1 MGAAVT
7 TEYPEWVGP
16 ICILMTFETLR
27 SRHHE
32 IGSGKSA
39 YGQWSGLLPLEEQSR
54 RNQDQQVLTAGQ

>member
-7 TEYPEWVGP
+7 AEYPEWVGP
-16 ICILMTFETLR
+16 ICISMTFEMLR

-39 YGQWSGLLPLEEQSR
+39 YGQWSVLLRLKSKADAIKI
-54 RNQDQQVLTAGQ
+54 NC